1 MSSTR
6 ILFFGF
12 RDLVHPCF
20 DEFVEA
26 VNGRY
31 PVSLH
36 DPALPTADQF
46 GDVRIVV
53 DQGGWGSHAMVDAA
67 VAEGVKLWQV
77 IGTGLDHL
85 DVGYI
90 LKSGIPLANTPGV
103 FSGIAL
109 AEHALF
115 FMLSFAKNFRLST
128 SNIKSGVF
136 YHPTNDELEGKTLGL
151 VGLGAS
157 GRELAKR
164 GAALGMRILAVDT
177 VDIPQSIR
185 EECHI
190 EFLGKPEELGKILTE
205 ADYISLHTPLTSK
218 TRHLINETTLK
229 LMKPTAVVI
238 NVARGE
244 LIDERALIDALRSG
258 RIRGA
263 GLDTFA
269 HEPIDLTHPLLQMEN
284 VIATPHI
291 AGGTTGTVR
300 RRAKA
305 AAQNVFRVLDG
316 LSPLYQVTSVE

>member
-26 VNGRY
+26 INGRY
-31 PVSLH
+31 PVLLH
-36 DPALPTADQF
+36 DPALPTPDQF
-46 GDVRIVV
+46 RDVRIVV
-53 DQGGWGSHAMVDAA
+53 DQGGWGSHHMVDAA

-109 AEHALF
+109 AEHALL
-115 FMLSFAKNFRLST
+115 FMLIFAKNLRRSA
-128 SNIKSGVF
+128 SNIMSGVF
-136 YHPTNDELEGKTLGL
+136 YHPTNDELEGKTLSL

-164 GAALGMRILAVDT
+164 AAAMGMRVLAVDA
-177 VDIPQSIR
+177 VDIPRSIL
-185 EECHI
+185 EECRI
-190 EFLGKPEELGKILTE
+190 EFLGKPEELGRILPE
-205 ADYISLHTPLTSK
+205 ADYVSLHTPLTSE
-218 TRHLINETTLK
+218 TRHLINENTLK
-229 LMKPTAVVI
+229 LMKPTVVVI

-244 LIDERALIDALRSG
+244 LIEEKALIDALRSG
-258 RIRGA
+258 RILEA
-263 GLDTFA
+263 GPWRPA
-269 HEPIDLTHPLLQMEN
+269 
-284 VIATPHI
+284 
-291 AGGTTGTVR
+291 
-300 RRAKA
+300 
-305 AAQNVFRVLDG
+305 
-316 LSPLYQVTSVE
+316 SS